1 MILSALLTYL
11 QSMFHNEEGQDLIE
25 YSMII
30 VVIVL
35 VAMVGMAAL
44 GGQIAAI
51 WGQITGAL
59 GGGG

>member
-1 MILSALLTYL
+1 MLLATLLSYV
-11 QSMFHNEEGQDLIE
+11 QSVFHNEEGQDLIE

-51 WGQITGAL
+51 WAQITGAL
-59 GGGG
+59 GGG

>member
-11 QSMFHNEEGQDLIE
+11 QSMFRNEEGQDLIE

-51 WGQITGAL
+51 WAQITGAL